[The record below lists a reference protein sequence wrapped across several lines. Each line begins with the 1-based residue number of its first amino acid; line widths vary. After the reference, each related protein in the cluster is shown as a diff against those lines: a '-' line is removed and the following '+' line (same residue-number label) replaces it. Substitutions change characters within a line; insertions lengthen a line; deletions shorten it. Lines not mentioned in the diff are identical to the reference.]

1 MNSKEAVETPVQTLY
16 KFYRNS
22 HQTQKVK
29 FIHPELPKPKV
40 VFYNYCCFNVLKVAT
55 FSFHGDLTLF
65 NTQPL
70 QLLRYWIRP
79 FCVRPI
85 F

>member
-1 MNSKEAVETPVQTLY
+1 MQCITLIHAQSLDRL
-16 KFYRNS
+16 KGLKLVR
-22 HQTQKVK
+22 VK
-29 FIHPELPKPKV
+29 CRYPEIPKPKV

-55 FSFHGDLTLF
+55 FSFHGDVTLF